1 MWKGDVLNLSQG
13 GKVALVIY
21 LRMPNATCVA
31 EDSVNVS
38 ERKGGGRQ
46 SFQLWLWG

>member
-1 MWKGDVLNLSQG
+1 MWKSDVHYFIQRG
-13 GKVALVIY
+13 MVTLVMY
-21 LRMPNATCVA
+21 LRMLNATCVA

-38 ERKGGGRQ
+38 EREGGGRQ